1 MAYGRLDS
9 ILRNRNKWPLW
20 INKIIDSIA
29 ENPMGLFGT
38 IASWRYIPRGVVPD
52 TSAVQKSTFRV
63 GIGPVNY
70 SNQSTLWAS
79 ALRKNFS
86 DVSTATF
93 AVDVP
98 GGFDFPSDLI
108 IPIDFYQRSREW
120 QSSQA
125 QALTKFT
132 HLLVEAEEPLLGRFL
147 GRSLTNEKKFFEA
160 HQVSLAY
167 IAHGTDVRDPEKHIQ
182 RTKWSPFRD
191 SSYYLPRMSKI
202 AQQNV
207 KFLTSISNPVFVS
220 TPDLLLD
227 IPSAQ
232 WCPVVVDQD
241 IWRPAS
247 AKTSPSEP
255 LRVAHVPSVK
265 SMKGTDL
272 IEPILHN
279 LHDQKVITYTPITN
293 VPSEKMPEVISHADV
308 VLDQFRLGS
317 YGVAA
322 CEAMS
327 SGKTVVGHV
336 LPEVREV
343 VFQQTKLELPIVEA
357 TPDTLMDV
365 ILSLSE
371 NRQLL
376 KQKSHEGVSFISK
389 VHNGTLSSKTLM
401 DYWISPG
408 SSSNRAEVN
417 R

>member
-1 MAYGRLDS
+1 
-9 ILRNRNKWPLW
+9 
-20 INKIIDSIA
+20 
-29 ENPMGLFGT
+29 MGFFGT
-38 IASWRYIPRGVVPD
+38 IASWRYIPRGALPE
-52 TSAVQKSTFRV
+52 TSSIKDRPFRV

-70 SNQSTLWAS
+70 SNQATLWAS
-79 ALRKNFS
+79 SLEKNYS
-86 DVSTATF
+86 DVSTSTF

-98 GGFDFPSDLI
+98 GGFNFPSDVI
-108 IPIDFYQRSREW
+108 IPIEFYQRSRRW
-120 QSSQA
+120 QSA
-125 QALTKFT
+125 QARALRQFS

-147 GRSLTNEKKFFEA
+147 GRSIANEKQFFESF
-160 HQVSLAY
+160 QVSLAY
-167 IAHGTDVRDPEKHIQ
+167 MAHGTDVRDPKKHAL
-182 RTKWSPFRD
+182 RTVWSPFRD
-191 SSYYLPRMSKI
+191 SSTYIPRMSAI
-202 AQQNV
+202 AQHNID
-207 KFLTSISNPVFVS
+207 FLSSISNPVFVS

-227 IPSAQ
+227 LPSAL
-232 WCPVVVDQD
+232 WCPVVVDQE
-241 IWRPAS
+241 IWCPTES
-247 AKTSPSEP
+247 SQSHSEP